1 VTTSLSR
8 RLRLL
13 LLAGAGVLFVIGLVG
28 ALATRSLWR
37 AQDDLIEHIQRARIA
52 AGDLRA
58 AALDQET
65 GVRGYV
71 LSQDASFLVP
81 YRSGQTAAART
92 QERIARSMD
101 GDARAEDAL
110 QRVMDALTHW
120 RSTIGDQVVRQVQ
133 AGRTIAALGT
143 LESGKPAFDE
153 VRAALDAQDRLLT
166 QRRDEAVGQTRS
178 SLSTLVGVGSGS
190 LVVLLVLGAM
200 LGRALRRSVL
210 DPLAALGSD
219 ARRVADGDLD
229 HELQI
234 GGPAEIADLT
244 ETVEA
249 MRRRVTDEL
258 AVVAAARTQLAESAE
273 NLERSNRD
281 LEQFAYIAS
290 HDLQEPL
297 RKVAGFCQLLQ
308 RRYEGQLDERA
319 DEYIRFAVDGAHR
332 MQDLISDLLDF
343 SRVGRTTE
351 RFEPVDLE
359 KTVDAAWADLRDDEG
374 ATLDRGAL
382 PTVSGDPTLL
392 RVLFTNL
399 FGNARKFRSERPPVV
414 TVSAARVDDE
424 WAIAVQD
431 NGIGIDPSFGDR
443 IFQIFQR
450 LHTRDVYEGTGIGLA
465 LCKRIVELHGGHI
478 ELVPSEEGAR
488 FVVHLPVEATFDGTS
503 ASVVHTGG
511 PTPREDPA

>member
-1 VTTSLSR
+1 MTTSLSR

-13 LLAGAGVLFVIGLVG
+13 LLGGAGVLLIIAAVG
-28 ALATRSLWR
+28 ALATRSLWQ
-37 AQDDLIEHIQRARIA
+37 AQDELIEKIQRARIA

-71 LSQDASFLVP
+71 ISGDTSFLAP
-81 YRSGQTAAART
+81 YRTGKAAADGA
-92 QERIARSMD
+92 EARIARAVEGNEPAEAALRRSVAALD
-101 GDARAEDAL
+101 RWRTTVGD
-110 QRVMDALTHW
+110 RVVE
-120 RSTIGDQVVRQVQ
+120 QVR
-133 AGRTIAALGT
+133 GRRTIAALAT
-143 LESGKPAFDE
+143 LELGKPSFDE
-153 VRAALDAQDRLLT
+153 VRAALDAQDALLSR
-166 QRRDEAVGQTRS
+166 RRDQVVRQTRN
-178 SLSTLVGVGSGS
+178 SLSTLVGVGVGS
-190 LVVLLVLGAM
+190 IALLLVLGTI
-200 LGRALRRSVL
+200 LGRSLRRSVL

-219 ARRVADGDLD
+219 ARQVADGELD
-229 HELQI
+229 HELEV
-234 GGPAEIADLT
+234 GGPTEIAELA
-244 ETVEA
+244 EAVEA

-258 AVVAAARTQLAESAE
+258 AVVAEARAQLAESAE

-308 RRYEGQLDERA
+308 RRYGGQLDERA

-351 RFEPVDLE
+351 RFEPVDLGR
-359 KTVDAAWADLRDDEG
+359 TVEAAWAELRDDES
-374 ATLDRGAL
+374 ATLDRGDL

-399 FGNARKFRSERPPVV
+399 FGNARKFRSERPLVV
-414 TVSAARVDDE
+414 TVSATRGDDD
-424 WAIAVQD
+424 WAISVQD
-431 NGIGIDPSFGDR
+431 NGIGIDPTFGDR

-478 ELVPSEEGAR
+478 ELVPSEVGAR
-488 FVVHLPVEATFDGTS
+488 FVVRLPLQATFDGS
-503 ASVVHTGG
+503 AATVVHTGV
-511 PTPREDPA
+511 PS